1 MTVTV
6 GVLREAAAG
15 ERRVALTPDVA
26 GRLTRQG
33 VGVLVETLAG
43 QGAWFDDTR
52 YVSAGATV
60 TTRDEVYA
68 GSDVIACVHPPDDDA
83 SLHEGQ
89 VLLGMLTPLADPARC
104 ERYADAKVTALSL
117 DLLPRTL
124 SRAQAMDALTSQ
136 ANVAGYKA
144 AVVAA
149 DAYGAYF
156 PMLMT
161 AAGTTRPAQVLV
173 LGAGVAGLQAI
184 ATARRLGAL
193 VTGYDVR
200 EVARA
205 DIASTG
211 AAVLDV
217 TGASGTGEG
226 GYARQLTGAEAHAQ
240 QRALDTAIPRFDV
253 VITTAQVPGGRPP
266 VLVSSEALA
275 ALRPGSVVVDLAAG
289 ESGGN
294 VAGSVP
300 GATTVTARGVTVI
313 GAGNLPASVP
323 QAASTAYSRNVAAM
337 LAFLVRDGELAID
350 LDDEVQA
357 AVVVT
362 HDGLVIHPHVREA
375 MNLGRESRP

>member
-6 GVLREAAAG
+6 GVLRETATG

-33 VGVLVETLAG
+33 IAVMVETGAG
-43 QGAWFDDTR
+43 QGAWFDDAR
-52 YVSAGATV
+52 YASAGATV
-60 TTRDEVYA
+60 ASRDDVYA
-68 GSDVIACVHPPDDDA
+68 GSDVIACVHPPEDVA

-89 VLLGMLTPLADPARC
+89 VLLGMLTPLADAERC
-104 ERYADAKVTALSL
+104 GRYADAKVTALSL

-144 AVVAA
+144 ALVAA

-200 EVARA
+200 EAARA
-205 DIASTG
+205 DVASTG
-211 AAVLDV
+211 AAVLDLSEASV
-217 TGASGTGEG
+217 TGDG
-226 GYARQLTGAEAHAQ
+226 GYARQLTDAEAHAQ
-240 QRALDTAIPRFDV
+240 RKGLDAAIPRFDV
-253 VITTAQVPGGRPP
+253 IITTAQVPGGRPP
-266 VLVSSEALA
+266 LLVSSEALA

-289 ESGGN
+289 EGGGN

-300 GATTVTARGVTVI
+300 DATTVTARGVTVI
-313 GAGNLPASVP
+313 GAGNLPAAVP

-337 LAFLVRDGELAID
+337 LACVVRDGELAID

-357 AVVVT
+357 GVVVT
-362 HDGLVIHPHVREA
+362 HDGLVIHPQLREA
-375 MNLGRESRP
+375 MNSGKESRP